1 MNGACGAHGA
11 KPNGKPAFD
20 YTCDDC
26 MLPWNHIEYDETPEY
41 IEYHDN
47 INHKKRIDASENNA
61 QTYGRLRKG

>member
-41 IEYHDN
+41 LEYDRKHN
-47 INHKKRIDASENNA
+47 QKRIDASENNA
-61 QTYGRLRKG
+61 QTYGRVRKR